1 VVKRKKFKKTIQY
14 IKTSI
19 MLLFLEHIFNV
30 VIGESDI
37 NLNLSNTEDF
47 VEISLNNDIY
57 AVNFIM
63 KKEKM
68 ISQKSK
74 NQKIKAS
81 KTCKAYRIEN

>member
-1 VVKRKKFKKTIQY
+1 VVKRKKFKKTIQD